1 MGHAANKRG
10 RIENLER
17 LLLSGGFTPTE
28 LAKRLGCD
36 RTTIHHDL
44 IEIELTH
51 PLINENGHYH
61 LDPAGYVSN
70 IRLTPAEALTIYLAL
85 RRFIRQTSKAPSFFV
100 SAIQKISAALR
111 HPNLTTQLVQSSL
124 MLEAERSAA
133 DKHAEIWQILLQGWL
148 NKTVVRLAYQ
158 KGRGIEIDE
167 HDYEPYL
174 FEPAILSHGVYVIGW
189 SQTRDQIRTF
199 KIDRITRAYLTGA
212 SFTPKNIQVDD
223 LLQNAW
229 GVWYGQELITVELRF
244 APGVV
249 KRVLE
254 TIWHPSQRT
263 QLLDDG
269 SLLWTIEI
277 AATLE
282 LISWIRGWGHEV
294 EVLKPEKLRQ
304 EIAESLRQAADQYR

>member
-1 MGHAANKRG
+1 MGHAANKRE

-17 LLLSGGFTPTE
+17 LLLSGWFTPTE

-44 IEIELTH
+44 TEIELTH
-51 PLINENGHYH
+51 PLINENGHYR

-85 RRFIRQTSKAPSFFV
+85 RRFIRQTSKAPTFFV
-100 SAIQKISAALR
+100 SAIQKISATLR

-124 MLEAERSAA
+124 MLEDERSAA

-148 NKTVVRLAYQ
+148 NKTVVRLEYQ
-158 KGRGIEIDE
+158 KGRGTEIGE

-174 FEPAILSHGVYVIGW
+174 FEPAVLSHGVYVIGW
-189 SQTRDQIRTF
+189 SRTRDQIRTF
-199 KIDRITRAYLTGA
+199 KIDRITGAYLTGET
-212 SFTPKNIQVDD
+212 FTPKNIQVDD
-223 LLQNAW
+223 LLKNAW

-263 QLLDDG
+263 QLLEDG
-269 SLLWTIEI
+269 NLLWTIEI

-304 EIAESLRQAADQYR
+304 EIADSLRAAAALYD